1 MTGAK
6 PDVSHLPDVTRVHV
20 LCGSY
25 RKIQTILHPGKRMW
39 LHASLS
45 SLHGKEQ
52 GSTLW
57 ISPY

>member
-25 RKIQTILHPGKRMW
+25 RKIQTILQCFMH
-39 LHASLS
+39 H
-45 SLHGKEQ
+45 
-52 GSTLW
+52 
-57 ISPY
+57 